1 MAPPSRSVPRPWRAL
16 SALGVIVV
24 IMLVSIIGSNALTP
38 SKWSKDFR
46 VGLGLDLSS
55 GTQVTLKATT
65 LKGGTPTAADLSTA
79 QTILEN
85 RVNGTGNS
93 GAQVST
99 EGTDLINV
107 SVPNGSSSAVIKL
120 VTTPAVLFFR
130 PVLLAQQ
137 YTAPS
142 ASSSASPKASPS
154 PSTSASAKASASAT
168 STAKTTAKIDH
179 NVAAASPSA
188 TAAASTTP
196 KASSSATPKASAT
209 PSASSTA
216 SAATSYYG
224 DKSEVKAS
232 VFEQFEKLSCTPTT
246 STTSV
251 NDSWKSKL
259 GYTPADYDN
268 PDSQVVSCDSSGTK
282 YVLGAATVLGAEVK
296 SATPEL
302 DTSGSSWVVAVTLNG
317 KAAAAFG
324 TLTTKQYADYQSY
337 ESSENLNDY
346 FLSQTGV
353 VLDGDVIAAPASSD
367 GALTTGQFQIEGSF
381 SESYATFLTNVIKY
395 GSLPLTFSVL
405 DSQSVSPTVGH
416 DSLIA
421 GLIAAL
427 IGFVLVIVYSFAYY
441 RGLAIVSVASLLLAA
456 GLAYLAVVLLTKY
469 QNFGLELAGIAG
481 LIVAVGIT
489 ADSFVVFFERLRD
502 EVRDGKSLRPAVE
515 SGWRR
520 ARRTILVSDTVSF
533 LAALVLYEL
542 AIGEVRG
549 FAYTLGLTTVIDVVV
564 VFLFTKPAVTLLART
579 KFFGNGHRWSG
590 LSPDRLGAK
599 TPWRSSIRRQPAGRA
614 SRAPSSAG
622 SSSSG
627 SGPASTREA

>member
-1 MAPPSRSVPRPWRAL
+1 VAPPSRSVPRPWRAL
-16 SALGVIVV
+16 AALGVIAL
-24 IMLVSIIGSNALTP
+24 IMLVSITSSNTLTP
-38 SKWSKDFR
+38 GKWSKDFR

-65 LKGGTPTAADLSTA
+65 LKGGLPTAADLSTA

-93 GAQVST
+93 GAEVST

-107 SVPNGSSSAVIKL
+107 SVPGGSSSSVIKL

-130 PVLLAQQ
+130 PVLLAEE
-137 YTAPS
+137 YTTPTPS
-142 ASSSASPKASPS
+142 TSASASPKASAS
-154 PSTSASAKASASAT
+154 PSASAKPSASAT

-179 NVAAASPSA
+179 NAASASPSA
-188 TAAASTTP
+188 TASASTTP
-196 KASSSATPKASAT
+196 KASASATPKASASA
-209 PSASSTA
+209 SASST
-216 SAATSYYG
+216 AATSYYG
-224 DKSEVKAS
+224 DKSEVKAD
-232 VFEQFEKLSCTPTT
+232 VFQQFEKLSCTPTT
-246 STTSV
+246 SQTNV
-251 NDSWKSKL
+251 DDSWKTKL
-259 GYTPADYDN
+259 GYTSADYDN

-282 YVLGAATVLGAEVK
+282 YVLGPATVLGAEVK
-296 SATPEL
+296 SAAPEL
-302 DTSGSSWVVAVTLNG
+302 DTSGSSWVVSITLNS

-337 ESSENLNDY
+337 ESSENLDDY

-353 VLDGDVIAAPASSD
+353 VLDGDVIAAPASEA
-367 GALTTGQFQIEGSF
+367 ALTTGQFQIQGSF
-381 SESYATFLTNVIKY
+381 TEQYATFLTNVIKY

-441 RGLAIVSVASLLLAA
+441 RGLAIVSVASLLIAA

-579 KFFGNGHRWSG
+579 KFFGNGHRLSG

-599 TPWRSSIRRQPAGRA
+599 TPWRSSVRRQPAGRA
-614 SRAPSSAG
+614 SRAPSS
-622 SSSSG
+622 SG